1 MKRRF
6 DLSYL
11 LLVPLLLRACSP
23 WFQYRSKAIIVVPFF
38 VLWYFF
44 QIAKPMRF
52 NLRFWFNVRKMCF
65 FFFFATVTYFGLLP
79 LLYGGIDLSVHVGRG
94 VFNKSSITG
103 LVMQLAFVFIVYWS
117 IVRHKFRELRFLG
130 ILVLLSLLQIGVST
144 LLFGD
149 EVAGGA
155 SRAMVAIDNGD
166 LAMGST
172 KLSLYEGA
180 QVIGEYGLGGYSY
193 AYLAAFLT
201 PAFFYSALKITPK
214 PLKILCLLTALSSI
228 VIVFKGGLQ
237 TPIVVLVLG
246 LFMLVCAV
254 LFKLRKGLIVL
265 GGAAMLGVALFIV
278 QPKCYAFLGPVL
290 RGAAELTEKIEYR
303 ERLVSLA
310 AAVEGDKLT
319 YAYQR
324 YRLQARSWKGFCE
337 HPFLGG
343 GPEAD
348 MGGHS
353 ELLDTMSCYG
363 SIGLLVL
370 ISLFVYFY
378 KFNNALGR
386 TALGKEWLTMVCG
399 YMGLLIFASITN
411 PVSIFPPV
419 IILIFPA
426 LALSYPGA
434 PLDGSVYKEG
444 QSPCLR

>member
-1 MKRRF
+1 MKKRF

-11 LLVPLLLRACSP
+11 LLVPLILRACSP
-23 WFQYRSKAIIVVPFF
+23 WFQYRSKAIIIVPFF

-44 QIAKPMRF
+44 QIAKPVRF
-52 NLRFWFNVRKMCF
+52 NLRLWFNARKMYFLFCGALVVF
-65 FFFFATVTYFGLLP
+65 FGLLP
-79 LLYGGIDLSVHVGRG
+79 LLYGGVDLNAHVGRG
-94 VFNKSSITG
+94 IFNKSSVTG
-103 LVMQLAFVFIVYWS
+103 LVMRLAFVFIVYWS
-117 IVRHKFRELRFLG
+117 IIRHKFKELRFLG
-130 ILVLLSLLQIGVST
+130 ILFLLSLLQIGVAT

-180 QVIGEYGLGGYSY
+180 QVIGEYGLGGYFY

-201 PAFFYSALKITPK
+201 PAFFYSAFKIPSK
-214 PLKILCLLTALSSI
+214 SLKILCLMTAFASM

-237 TPIVVLVLG
+237 TPIFVLVLG
-246 LFMLVCAV
+246 LLMLVCAV
-254 LFKLRKGLIVL
+254 LFKLKKGLIVL
-265 GGAAMLGVALFIV
+265 GGVAMLGVALFIV
-278 QPKCYAFLGPVL
+278 HPKCYAFIGPVL

-337 HPFLGG
+337 HPILGG

-353 ELLDTMSCYG
+353 ELLDTMSCHG
-363 SIGLLVL
+363 LVGLLFF
-370 ISLFVYFY
+370 IFLFVYFY
-378 KFNNALGR
+378 KFNTALGR
-386 TALGKEWLTMVCG
+386 ALLGKEWLTMVFG
-399 YMGLLIFASITN
+399 YTGLFIFTSITN
-411 PVSIFPPV
+411 PVNILPPV

-434 PLDGSVYKEG
+434 PLDGSVCKEG
-444 QSPCLR
+444 EKPCLR